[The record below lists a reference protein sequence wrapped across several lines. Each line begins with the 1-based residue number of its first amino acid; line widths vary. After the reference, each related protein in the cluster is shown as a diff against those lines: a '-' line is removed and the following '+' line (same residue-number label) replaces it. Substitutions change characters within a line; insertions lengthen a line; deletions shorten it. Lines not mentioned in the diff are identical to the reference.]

1 MWGWGRP
8 KRDLP
13 PVDYAEKSS
22 SEEEFEDG
30 LDFDN
35 IEINL
40 VPAVLVHTREGSPVD
55 LVYPPLNDNVDD
67 ILEDV
72 N

>member
-1 MWGWGRP
+1 MN
-8 KRDLP
+8 
-13 PVDYAEKSS
+13 YAEKSS
-22 SEEEFEDG
+22 SEEEEFEDG

-35 IEINL
+35 VEINL
-40 VPAVLVHTREGSPVD
+40 VPAVPVHTREGSPVD